1 MAMNETDLRM
11 IKEML
16 NKLKELASDTMQE
29 FGLTTIKEEQL
40 SQALLCEVGEFI
52 GETKQDWCWW
62 MKNPPAVD
70 ESKKL
75 GEFIDIWSLVL
86 TDVAIN
92 RHGLLPGCLSWID
105 ECIEVEK
112 NFYRDCGLVRGLAEL
127 ASYRSLRLEKIIA
140 LSELLGYSLDQIYE
154 EFMKKNEINHERLE
168 SGY

>member
-1 MAMNETDLRM
+1 MNETDLRM
-11 IKEML
+11 IETM
-16 NKLKELASDTMQE
+16 LKEQKELISDTMKE
-29 FGLTTIKEEQL
+29 FGLTTIGDEQL

-52 GETKQDWCWW
+52 SETKQDWCWW

-75 GEFIDIWSLVL
+75 GELVDIWSLVL

-92 RHGLLPGCLSWID
+92 RHGLLPNSLSFID
-105 ECIEVEK
+105 ECIDVHK
-112 NFYRDCGLVRGLAEL
+112 NFYRDCGLTRGLAEL

-140 LSELLGYSLDQIYE
+140 LSELLGYSLEQIYTE
-154 EFMKKNEINHERLE
+154 YMKKNKVNRERLE